1 MDDSMPREEII
12 GVVIGAVALFS
23 LISMIPVPDSLGSP
37 ASCMRN
43 VLEALTCRSLIY
55 DFLLSMIMW
64 HHRRRAA
71 IQAMGQTTVLPPIYQ
86 VQLQNVLGQPVS
98 GQPVSVDRWLAE
110 QNVPTSAQQY
120 GQDTCP
126 ICLSALS
133 SSPYLACPDPSVL
146 AHDQYHNPTARP
158 DAFCICGA
166 KHSPPGSEVLV
177 LNRCKHAFH
186 LDCLKSWFEYRRY
199 KCPIC
204 QASYSPEEE
213 ARG

>member
-1 MDDSMPREEII
+1 MADDSMPREEIL

-23 LISMIPVPDSLGSP
+23 LISMIPV
-37 ASCMRN
+37 
-43 VLEALTCRSLIY
+43 
-55 DFLLSMIMW
+55 MIMR

-71 IQAMGQTTVLPPIYQ
+71 MRAMAASRVLPP

-98 GQPVSVDRWLAE
+98 VDRWLEE
-110 QNVPTSAQQY
+110 QNVPANAQQY

-133 SSPYLACPDPSVL
+133 SSPYLACPDPVVL
-146 AHDQYHNPTARP
+146 ADDQHNPNPTTRSDP
-158 DAFCICGA
+158 RCSCGA
-166 KHSPPGSEVLV
+166 HSPPDSEVLV

>member
-1 MDDSMPREEII
+1 MADNSMPREEII

-23 LISMIPVPDSLGSP
+23 LISMIPV
-37 ASCMRN
+37 
-43 VLEALTCRSLIY
+43 
-55 DFLLSMIMW
+55 MIMW

-71 IQAMGQTTVLPPIYQ
+71 MGAMAQTTVLPPVYQ

-98 GQPVSVDRWLAE
+98 VDRWLEE

-146 AHDQYHNPTARP
+146 ARDQHHNPTTRP
-158 DAFCICGA
+158 DPRCSCGA
-166 KHSPPGSEVLV
+166 RHCPPGSEVLV

>member
-1 MDDSMPREEII
+1 MADDSMPREEII
-12 GVVIGAVALFS
+12 GVVIGAVALFT
-23 LISMIPVPDSLGSP
+23 LISMIPV
-37 ASCMRN
+37 
-43 VLEALTCRSLIY
+43 
-55 DFLLSMIMW
+55 MIMW
-64 HHRRRAA
+64 HHRRRT
-71 IQAMGQTTVLPPIYQ
+71 AMRAMAETRVLPPVYQ

-98 GQPVSVDRWLAE
+98 VDRWLEE
-110 QNVPTSAQQY
+110 QNVPANAQQY

-133 SSPYLACPDPSVL
+133 SSPYLACPDPAVL
-146 AHDQYHNPTARP
+146 SHGQHNRNPTTRP
-158 DAFCICGA
+158 DPRCSCGA
-166 KHSPPGSEVLV
+166 HHSPPDSKILV

-213 ARG
+213 TRG